1 MLTVWGRT
9 LAGRGLIVAV
19 YHSSGHIWKIIGAR
33 EMRTDEW
40 AEFAKL
46 GGEAMNDKRELPQTP
61 DDVGEFMDNLVFEEL
76 PTAQD
81 EADTLAS
88 LPAGSDVM
96 IVRSVRLPLELD
108 QAVADAAKAVEMPKS
123 TWVRQAIEMA
133 LAAQAGQDEPISRAD
148 ALRALTLLRPIRHV
162 A

>member
-1 MLTVWGRT
+1 
-9 LAGRGLIVAV
+9 
-19 YHSSGHIWKIIGAR
+19 
-33 EMRTDEW
+33 
-40 AEFAKL
+40 
-46 GGEAMNDKRELPQTP
+46 MNDKRELPQTP
-61 DDVGEFMDNLVFEEL
+61 DEVGEFMDNLVFEEL

-96 IVRSVRLPLELD
+96 VVRSVRLPLELD
-108 QAVADAAKAVEMPKS
+108 QAVADAAKAVEVPKS

-133 LAAQAGQDEPISRAD
+133 LAAQAVQDEPISRAD

>member
-1 MLTVWGRT
+1 
-9 LAGRGLIVAV
+9 
-19 YHSSGHIWKIIGAR
+19 
-33 EMRTDEW
+33 
-40 AEFAKL
+40 
-46 GGEAMNDKRELPQTP
+46 MNENRELPQTP
-61 DDVGEFMDNLVFEEL
+61 DEVGEFMDNLAFEEL

-96 IVRSVRLPLELD
+96 VVRSVRLPMELD
-108 QAVADAAKAVEMPKS
+108 QAVADTAKAAGVPKS
-123 TWVRQAIEMA
+123 TWLRQAIEMA
-133 LAAQAGQDEPISRAD
+133 LATQTDQDEPISRAD